1 MGSGTENQKKQ
12 KTIFPTSYSNMTI
25 ADAQRRLGF
34 RIENL
39 KAVPVSRMLAE
50 AKYKPGGEG
59 ISKIKES
66 VYGNIVQYLDTE
78 GYPMEGNSD
87 FNEANISDLVY
98 AILSPILS
106 SFRRKTGRDVRLR
119 REKEIISVTGETG
132 GREEFVVVDL
142 VTVGE
147 EQFILMVEGKRS
159 SLGQAMKQCLLAM
172 KDMRDNNGEGKVYG
186 FVTTGEFWRMLSYDG
201 AFEMTNN
208 MEVLFDTMDEEK
220 EKWMKDHSVLVDC
233 IYAAMSKGGRV

>member
-1 MGSGTENQKKQ
+1 
-12 KTIFPTSYSNMTI
+12 MTI

-50 AKYKPGGEG
+50 AKYEPTSGGEG

-66 VYGNIVQYLDTE
+66 VYGSIVQYLDTE
-78 GYPMEGNSD
+78 GYPTEGNPD
-87 FNEANISDLVY
+87 FNEANVSDLVY
-98 AILSPILS
+98 AIISPILS

-119 REKEIISVTGETG
+119 REREIISMTGETG
-132 GREEFVVVDL
+132 DREEFVVVDL
-142 VTVGE
+142 VTVEE

-159 SLGQAMKQCLLAM
+159 SLGQVMKQYLLAM
-172 KDMRDNNGEGKVYG
+172 KDMRDHNGEGKVYG
-186 FVTTGEFWRMLSYDG
+186 FVTAREFWRMLSYDG
-201 AFEMTNN
+201 TFEMTNN

-220 EKWMKDHSVLVDC
+220 ETWMKDHSVLVDC
-233 IYAAMSKGGRV
+233 IYAVMSKGGRV